1 MPGFLARLLQRL
13 AALALSLLAAFTALS
28 GAAPAAEAA
37 RDTNSYDGNIY
48 ALYAGNGSL
57 VPPRST
63 LAQAMADHR
72 PIVLGFFLDDSAA
85 SKQYAVVFNE
95 LQRLWGRTAELILL
109 PTDPLQ
115 NRKGEGPRDPA
126 TYWKGVIPQV
136 VVFNTDGTVV
146 LDDTGP
152 VSIDAINAALT
163 KVTGL
168 KPQGDVTL
176 SLNREVNE
184 LNSEIVAAR

>member
-1 MPGFLARLLQRL
+1 MPAPLARLLQRFTAIALGLL
-13 AALALSLLAAFTALS
+13 AALSLVGV
-28 GAAPAAEAA
+28 GAEPAQAA
-37 RDTNSYDGNIY
+37 RDNNTYDGNIY

-57 VPPRST
+57 VPPRSS
-63 LAQAMADHR
+63 LAEAMADHR

-115 NRKGEGPRDPA
+115 NRKGDGPTDPA

-136 VVFNTDGTVV
+136 VVFNADGKPV
-146 LDDTGP
+146 LNETGP
-152 VSIDAINAALT
+152 VSIDAINEALSQA
-163 KVTGL
+163 TGL
-168 KPQGDVTL
+168 RPQGNVTL

-184 LNSEIVAAR
+184 LNSEIVPSR